1 MVEFNLLKPI
11 IRKFI
16 PQVREYCASG
26 KLDEVIREF
35 KTVVAARHDRKQC
48 DALITS
54 EADSREYVSFVIIGD
69 DLKIEILEQM
79 PLSLFVAT
87 MVEKFNEMQ

>member
-35 KTVVAARHDRKQC
+35 K
-48 DALITS
+48 
-54 EADSREYVSFVIIGD
+54 
-69 DLKIEILEQM
+69 
-79 PLSLFVAT
+79 P
-87 MVEKFNEMQ
+87 VEGTTASSAMRS

>member
-1 MVEFNLLKPI
+1 MEKFNILKPI

-16 PQVREYCASG
+16 PQVREYCTNG

-35 KTVVAARHDRKQC
+35 KTVVAAKHNRKQC

-54 EADSREYVSFVIIGD
+54 EADGREYVSFVIIGD

-87 MVEKFNEMQ
+87 MVEKFNEM

>member
-1 MVEFNLLKPI
+1 MEKFNILKPI

-16 PQVREYCASG
+16 PQVREYCTNG

-35 KTVVAARHDRKQC
+35 KTVVAAKHNRKQC

-54 EADSREYVSFVIIGD
+54 EADDREYVSFVIIGD

-87 MVEKFNEMQ
+87 MVEKFNEM

>member
-1 MVEFNLLKPI
+1 MKPI

-16 PQVREYCASG
+16 PQVREYCTNG

-35 KTVVAARHDRKQC
+35 KTVVAAKHNRKQC

-54 EADSREYVSFVIIGD
+54 EADGREYVSFVIIGA

-79 PLSLFVAT
+79 PLSLFVAA
-87 MVEKFNEMQ
+87 MVEKFNEM

>member
-1 MVEFNLLKPI
+1 MENFNILKPI

-16 PQVREYCASG
+16 PQVREYCTNG

-35 KTVVAARHDRKQC
+35 KTVVAAKHNRKQC

-54 EADSREYVSFVIIGD
+54 EADGREYVSFVIIGD

-87 MVEKFNEMQ
+87 MVEKFNEM